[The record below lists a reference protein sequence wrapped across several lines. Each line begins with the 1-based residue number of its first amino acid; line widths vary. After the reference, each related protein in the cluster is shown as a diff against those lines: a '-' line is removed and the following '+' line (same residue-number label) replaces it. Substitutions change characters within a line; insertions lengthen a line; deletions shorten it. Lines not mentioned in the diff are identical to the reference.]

1 MNHLIQKLNLFFLI
15 SFLCIIFVLLV
26 LIVLSRKK
34 TGKSLSHIVKACR
47 LTPAEFYDAQLFL
60 VIPNS
65 RCSIFGAA
73 QKSGVLRIQIDMSDY
88 ISVPKEAAKNV
99 IVVQG
104 PVHYPKLL
112 LSPTDT

>member
-1 MNHLIQKLNLFFLI
+1 MNHLIQKLSLFFMI
-15 SFLCIIFVLLV
+15 SFLCIILLLLV

-34 TGKSLSHIVKACR
+34 TSKSLSHIIKACR
-47 LTPAEFYDAQLFL
+47 LTPAEFNDAQLFL

-65 RCSIFGAA
+65 SSSIFGAA
-73 QKSGVLRIQIDMSDY
+73 QKSRVLRIQIDMSDY
-88 ISVPKEAAKNV
+88 ISVPKKAAKNV

-104 PVHYPKLL
+104 PVHYPELL